1 MVLNVNRLF
10 ITVDQNEIIKNL
22 SFQVKKQEIV
32 SILGPSG
39 AGKTTLVRS
48 LNGLTPIT
56 SGIIELNGKPRGDDN
71 MEIGLVFQNFNLFP
85 HLSVLENITLSPIL
99 RKTMNKDEIFNRAM
113 NWLSILKLTGKEG
126 LYPYQ
131 LSGGEK
137 QRVAIARACILNPK
151 LLCFDEPTSALD
163 PQLSLEIAKLMKT
176 LKEVGMTILI
186 ITHDMEFAKYA
197 SDRILTLDQGT
208 ITSDVLV
215 NDYFT

>member
-1 MVLNVNRLF
+1 MVLNVNQLF

-56 SGIIELNGKPRGDDN
+56 SGTIELNGKPRGDDN

-99 RKTMNKDEIFNRAM
+99 RKTMNKDEIYNRAM